1 MITEISESKILT
13 MQIININLMV
23 ESVTQIKSGITNVS
37 ANVKIQKNFVCV
49 KKIIFGILLHAVVK
63 TINIYKV
70 LLSV

>member
-1 MITEISESKILT
+1 

-23 ESVTQIKSGITNVS
+23 ENVTQINSGITNVS

-63 TINIYKV
+63 TINI
-70 LLSV
+70 